1 VTITHLEISNYKR
14 IRVVNIDDVGAS
26 VVIAGRNGQGKSSI
40 LDAIAVLLLG
50 GPAMPTDP
58 VRHGAEYAQIMGD
71 TSDGYRITRTI
82 TPDGKTKKLTII
94 GNDGMSSRAPQAW
107 LDAKI
112 AGLTFDPLAFTRM
125 DARTQAA
132 TIRKL
137 AGVDVSDLDAKKAA
151 TFSERTQIGRD
162 RDAAQGALAS
172 LPHHANAP
180 AEEVRIGDLLAKQ
193 SEATAAER
201 LRADLA
207 AKASAERV
215 AADAKRARLAELIA
229 TIART
234 DEDAAAE
241 VARIDAARDAEIAR
255 LTQAIEDAKLLAG
268 IKRKSALDLATIT
281 KTDAETR
288 AANNAKA
295 IEAHA
300 TTAATLDA
308 EAAAVV
314 VPDVSAIVDQ
324 IGNAEST
331 NAKVRANAAH
341 VAAAVKA
348 KALADEYAAKTKA
361 IDALDAERTKRIA
374 DAKMPIEGLSFS
386 EDGAVTFRGVPM
398 SQASQAEAIRV
409 SMAIGLAM
417 SPELKIVLIRDGSL
431 LDADSRALVN
441 DIATAAGA
449 QTWIEVVGKEAGA
462 VEIEDGAIVE
472 VSA

>member
-1 VTITHLEISNYKR
+1 MTITHLEISNYKR

-94 GNDGMSSRAPQAW
+94 GNDGMSPRAPQAW

-125 DARTQAA
+125 DAKTQAA

-137 AGVDVSDLDAKKAA
+137 TGVDVSDLDAKKAA

-162 RDAAQGALAS
+162 RDAAAGALAS
-172 LPHHANAP
+172 LPHHADAP
-180 AEEVRIGDLLAKQ
+180 ADEVRIGDLLAKQ
-193 SEATAAER
+193 AEATAAER
-201 LRADLA
+201 RRADLA
-207 AKASAERV
+207 RQ
-215 AADAKRARLAELIA
+215 AADARALAATRRARMVELDAQAE
-229 TIART
+229 
-234 DEDAAAE
+234 AE
-241 VARIDAARDAEIAR
+241 RKKVDDEIAR
-255 LTQAIEDAKLLAG
+255 LTALIDAARTGLA
-268 IKRKSALDLATIT
+268 SALSLCEAS
-281 KTDAETR
+281 KAKNAADAVR
-288 AANNAKA
+288 QD
-295 IEAHA
+295 EA
-300 TTAATLDA
+300 AATLDA

-314 VPDVSAIVDQ
+314 VPDVSAILTD

-341 VAAAVKA
+341 VAAATKA
-348 KALADEYAAKTKA
+348 KTLADEYAAKTKA
-361 IDALDAERTKRIA
+361 IDALDAERTQRIA
-374 DAKMPIEGLSFS
+374 AAKMPIDGLSFS

-431 LDADSRALVN
+431 LDADSRTLVN

>member
-1 VTITHLEISNYKR
+1 MTITHLEISNFKR
-14 IRVVNIDDVGAS
+14 IRVVNMDAVGS
-26 VVIAGRNGQGKSSI
+26 VTVAGRNGQGKSSI

-50 GPAMPTDP
+50 GAAMPPKP
-58 VRHGAEYAQIMGD
+58 VREGEELAQIIGD

-94 GNDGMSSRAPQAW
+94 GNDGMSPRQPQAW

-125 DARTQAA
+125 DAKTQAA

-137 AGVDVSDLDAKKAA
+137 TGVDVSDLDAKKAA
-151 TFSERTQIGRD
+151 TFSERTQVGRD

-172 LPHHANAP
+172 LPHHADAP
-180 AEEVRIGDLLAKQ
+180 ADEVRIGDLLAKQ
-193 SEATAAER
+193 AEATAAER
-201 LRADLA
+201 RRADLA
-207 AKASAERV
+207 RQASDARAL
-215 AADAKRARLAELIA
+215 AATRRARIVELDA
-229 TIART
+229 Q
-234 DEDAAAE
+234 AAAE
-241 VARIDAARDAEIAR
+241 RKKADDEIAR
-255 LTQAIEDAKLLAG
+255 LTALIDAARTGLA
-268 IKRKSALDLATIT
+268 SALSQCEAS
-281 KTDAETR
+281 KNKNAADAVRQDE
-288 AANNAKA
+288 AA
-295 IEAHA
+295 
-300 TTAATLDA
+300 AALDA

-341 VAAAVKA
+341 VAAKAKA
-348 KALADEYAAKTKA
+348 KALADEYAAKTAALDA
-361 IDALDAERTKRIA
+361 IDAERTKRIA
-374 DAKMPIEGLSFS
+374 DAKMPIDGLSFS

-431 LDADSRALVN
+431 LDADSRALVA
-441 DIATAAGA
+441 DIAAANGA
-449 QTWIEVVGKEAGA
+449 QVWIEVVGKEAGA
-462 VEIEDGAIVE
+462 VEIEDGAIVGG
-472 VSA
+472 AA

>member
-1 VTITHLEISNYKR
+1 MTITHLEISNYKR

-94 GNDGMSSRAPQAW
+94 GNDGMSPRAPQAW

-125 DARTQAA
+125 DAKTQAA

-137 AGVDVSDLDAKKAA
+137 TGVDVSDLDAKKAA

-162 RDAAQGALAS
+162 RDAAAGALAS
-172 LPHHANAP
+172 LPHHADAP
-180 AEEVRIGDLLAKQ
+180 ADEVRIGDLLAKQ
-193 SEATAAER
+193 AEATAAER
-201 LRADLA
+201 RRADLA
-207 AKASAERV
+207 RQ
-215 AADAKRARLAELIA
+215 AADARALAATRRARMVELDAQAE
-229 TIART
+229 
-234 DEDAAAE
+234 AE
-241 VARIDAARDAEIAR
+241 RKKVDDEIAR
-255 LTQAIEDAKLLAG
+255 LTALIDAARTGLA
-268 IKRKSALDLATIT
+268 SALSLCEAS
-281 KTDAETR
+281 KAKNAADAVR
-288 AANNAKA
+288 QD
-295 IEAHA
+295 EA
-300 TTAATLDA
+300 AATLDA

-314 VPDVSAIVDQ
+314 VPDVSAILTD

-341 VAAAVKA
+341 VAAATKA
-348 KALADEYAAKTKA
+348 KTLADEYAAKTKA
-361 IDALDAERTKRIA
+361 IDALDAERTQRIA
-374 DAKMPIEGLSFS
+374 AAKMPTDGLSFS

-431 LDADSRALVN
+431 LDADSRTLVN

>member
-1 VTITHLEISNYKR
+1 MITHLEISNFKR
-14 IRVVNIDDVGAS
+14 IRVVSMDAVGS
-26 VVIAGRNGQGKSSI
+26 VTVAGRNGQGKSSI

-50 GPAMPTDP
+50 GAAMPAKP
-58 VRHGAEYAQIMGD
+58 VREGAETAQIMGD
-71 TSDGYRITRTI
+71 TSDGYRIVRII
-82 TPDGKTKKLTII
+82 TPDGKTKKLTIT
-94 GNDGMSSRAPQAW
+94 GNDGMMPRQPQAW

-125 DARTQAA
+125 DAKTQAA

-137 AGVDVSDLDAKKAA
+137 TGVDVSDLDAKKAA

-162 RDAAQGALAS
+162 RDAAQGALVS
-172 LPHHANAP
+172 LPHHADAP

-207 AKASAERV
+207 AKANAERV
-215 AADAKRARLAELIA
+215 AADAKRARLAELTG
-229 TIART
+229 TINRA
-234 DEDAAAE
+234 DEDAGAA
-241 VARIDAARDAEIAR
+241 VSRIDADADAEIAR
-255 LTQAIEDAKLLAG
+255 LTKAIEDAKTLALV
-268 IKRKSALDLATIT
+268 KRKAAIDLAATT
-281 KTDAETR
+281 KADAETR
-288 AANNAKA
+288 AASNAKA

-300 TTAATLDA
+300 ATAATLDA

-314 VPDVSAIVDQ
+314 VPDVSAILAD

-341 VAAAVKA
+341 NAAAAKA

-374 DAKMPIEGLSFS
+374 DAKMPIDGLSFS

-417 SPELKIVLIRDGSL
+417 SPDLKIVLIRDGSL

-462 VEIEDGAIVE
+462 VEIEDGAIVGG
-472 VSA
+472 AA